1 MRLIKVTLTIIFL
14 MIILIFTIGSI
25 IPTIIKVIYD
35 LSYRPEVNL
44 WKLGFSI
51 IQLLIAIYFVFK
63 GLNFIFRKT
72 KVQKN
77 NEIDLD

>member
-1 MRLIKVTLTIIFL
+1 MRLLKVTLTIIFL
-14 MIILIFTIGSI
+14 MIILVITIGSI
-25 IPTIIKVIYD
+25 IPTIIKVLSD
-35 LSYRPEVNL
+35 LSFRPEVNF
-44 WKLGFSI
+44 WKLGFSVF
-51 IQLLIAIYFVFK
+51 QLLIAIYFVIK